1 MKSVNSYS
9 DDFKRKVASH
19 YLGSD
24 LSMAATA
31 KLYGLKTPSSVQQ
44 WVKRFCPDQAL
55 PNDGTTKEPASTV
68 LPDSPEGMLARIRE
82 LESDLASEKLKNLAA
97 NKMIDIA
104 ERDLK
109 INIRKSLV
117 PNSPR
122 NERDHAQNKCWD
134 AVRTVWQNETGLL

>member
-109 INIRKSLV
+109 INIRKKSGAKQ
-117 PNSPR
+117 S
-122 NERDHAQNKCWD
+122 KK
-134 AVRTVWQNETGLL
+134 